1 MPNVEIH
8 PTALVSPGA
17 VIGNGS
23 TIGPY
28 SVIGE
33 EVEIGSD
40 CNLHN
45 HVVIT
50 GKCRIGKK
58 NTFHSHS
65 VIGGL
70 SQDLKYS
77 SEPTFLEIGDS
88 NNFREFVTINR
99 GTEPDSKTIVGSY
112 GNFLAYSHIA
122 HDCIVGDHVI
132 FSNNGTLAGHVQM
145 GDYAILGGLTAVHQF
160 CRIGKHAITGGCSK
174 IVQDVPPFMVADGNP
189 AEIRSINS
197 IGLQRRGFSQEQ
209 IKSLK
214 DAYKIIFL
222 RNLTI
227 SDAVTQLKEM
237 AAQYSESSPIKE
249 LIDFVVSSE
258 RGIIRR

>member
-40 CNLHN
+40 CNIHN

-122 HDCIVGDHVI
+122 HDCVVGDHVI

-237 AAQYSESSPIKE
+237 AAQYSENSPIQE
-249 LIDFVVSSE
+249 LIDFILSSE

>member
-28 SVIGE
+28 SVVGE

-40 CNLHN
+40 CNIHN

-122 HDCIVGDHVI
+122 HDCVVGDHVI

-237 AAQYSESSPIKE
+237 ASRYSESSPIQE
-249 LIDFVVSSE
+249 LIDFILSSE

>member
-40 CNLHN
+40 CNIHN

-237 AAQYSESSPIKE
+237 AAQYSESSPIQE

>member
-40 CNLHN
+40 CNIHN

-65 VIGGL
+65 VVGGL

-88 NNFREFVTINR
+88 INFREFVTINR

-227 SDAVTQLKEM
+227 SDAVTQLKET
-237 AAQYSESSPIKE
+237 ASRYSESSPIQE

>member
-227 SDAVTQLKEM
+227 SDAVTQIKET
-237 AAQYSESSPIKE
+237 ASQCSESSPIKE

>member
-17 VIGNGS
+17 VIGTGS

-40 CNLHN
+40 CNIHN

-50 GKCRIGKK
+50 GKCRIGEK

-77 SEPTFLEIGDS
+77 NEPTFLEIGDS

-122 HDCIVGDHVI
+122 HDCVVGDHVI

-237 AAQYSESSPIKE
+237 ASRYSESSPIKE

>member
-40 CNLHN
+40 CNIHN

-227 SDAVTQLKEM
+227 SDAVTQLKET
-237 AAQYSESSPIKE
+237 ASRYSESSPIQE
-249 LIDFVVSSE
+249 LIDFIVSSE

>member
-40 CNLHN
+40 CNIHN
-45 HVVIT
+45 QVVIT

-237 AAQYSESSPIKE
+237 AAQYSESSPIQE
-249 LIDFVVSSE
+249 LIDFILSSE

>member
-1 MPNVEIH
+1 MANVEIH
-8 PTALVSPGA
+8 PTAIVSPGA

-40 CNLHN
+40 CNIHN

-237 AAQYSESSPIKE
+237 AAQYSESSPIQE